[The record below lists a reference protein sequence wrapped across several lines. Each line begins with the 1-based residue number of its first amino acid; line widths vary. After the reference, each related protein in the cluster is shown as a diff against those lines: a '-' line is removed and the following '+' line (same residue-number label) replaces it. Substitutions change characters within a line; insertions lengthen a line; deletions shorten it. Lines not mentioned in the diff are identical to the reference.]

1 MRVTVI
7 CTVLNESESI
17 RRLLESLCAQTRPPD
32 EVLIVDGG
40 SHDGTVEAVQSYA
53 GRLPLRLLVAPGSN
67 ISQGRNLA
75 AGAASGDV
83 IASTDAGVRLEA
95 SWLERLVAPLAA
107 NPEPAVAAGFFV
119 ADPTTPF
126 EVAMG
131 ATVLPAQEEVDP
143 ATFLPSSRS
152 IAFRKTAWAAA
163 GGYPEWLDYCEDLV
177 FDFRLRWSA
186 GKAAWAP
193 GAIAHFRPRPSLGA
207 FFKQYYHY
215 ARGDGKAG
223 LWGKRHAIRY
233 IAYLLVVPGLLAVT
247 LRRPWLGLG
256 LLLAGGAGYCARP
269 YRRLRR
275 YLPALAPG
283 ERAAVMLLVPVIRVT
298 GDLAKMLGYPAG
310 LCWRL
315 RNWRRPAIHWRKA
328 RKRNRDGTSQRTDLA

>member
-7 CTVLNESESI
+7 CTVLDEAESI
-17 RRLLESLCAQTRPPD
+17 RRLLESLCTQTRPPD

-40 SHDGTVEAVQSYA
+40 SHDGTVDAIQGYA
-53 GRLPLRLLVAPGSN
+53 GRLPVRLLVAPGSN

-83 IASTDAGVRLEA
+83 IASTDAGVRLEP

-107 NPEPAVAAGFFV
+107 DLDCAVVAGFFV

-131 ATVLPAQEEVDP
+131 ATVLPALEEVDP
-143 ATFLPSSRS
+143 ATFLASSRS

-163 GGYPEWLDYCEDLV
+163 GGYPEWLDYCEDLI
-177 FDFRLRWSA
+177 FDLRLRSTA
-186 GKAAWAP
+186 GEAAWAP
-193 GAIAHFRPRPSLGA
+193 GAIAHFRPRSSLGA
-207 FFKQYYHY
+207 FFKQYYRY

-233 IAYLLVVPGLLAVT
+233 ITYLLVLPGLLAVAA
-247 LRRPWLGLG
+247 RRPWLGLG
-256 LLLAGGAGYCARP
+256 LLLAGGAAYCARP

-275 YLPALAPG
+275 CLPCLAPG
-283 ERAAVMLLVPVIRVT
+283 ERAQVLLLVPIIRVT
-298 GDLAKMLGYPAG
+298 GDLAKMLGYPMG
-310 LCWRL
+310 LRWRL
-315 RNWRRPAIHWRKA
+315 RNRRQPAIHWHEA
-328 RKRNRDGTSQRTDLA
+328 RKRNRDGTS